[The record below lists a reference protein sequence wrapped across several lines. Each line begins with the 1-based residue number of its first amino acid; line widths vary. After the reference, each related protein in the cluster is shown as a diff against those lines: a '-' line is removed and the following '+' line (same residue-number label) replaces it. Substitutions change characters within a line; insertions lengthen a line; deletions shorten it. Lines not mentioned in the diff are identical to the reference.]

1 MTNTG
6 TETIKY
12 SELKA
17 VILRFLNYFISQ
29 YKLILYITLITSAL
43 GLLYGKIQPSTYK
56 ATSTFIVEDKS
67 GKGGGGLSGLASQ
80 FGIDVGGLTGGGA
93 GLFDGDNILE
103 IIKSRSIIEKV
114 LLTKMEEPSSLKG
127 QTIADYYIQINNL
140 APAFESKNITTKSL
154 NFASLTDG
162 AKHTIQQDSILY
174 ILYSRIN
181 KNLNVEKK
189 SKKSTIITLEV
200 VSGDQVFSKTFAE
213 ELLKQTSDLYIDIKT
228 GNLSRSIDKIQQKT
242 DSLLNIINNISNKT
256 SKLIVP
262 VMEDLVN
269 ENAAMK
275 FQKENYRNKFTYNNT
290 TPIEQTTRER
300 TVAYTMYAEMA
311 KNLETLKLSLIN
323 QTPVIQVLDT
333 PKYPMFDQRTP
344 ARYFLLIGF
353 AVGIVLSFFYALY
366 KYTSN

>member
-17 VILRFLNYFISQ
+17 IVLRFLNYFISQ
-29 YKLILYITLITSAL
+29 YKIILYITIITSAL
-43 GLLYGKIQPSTYK
+43 GLLYGKLQPSTFK

-103 IIKSRSIIEKV
+103 IIKSRAIIEKV
-114 LLTKMEEPSSLKG
+114 LLTKMEEPSSIKG
-127 QTIADYYIQINNL
+127 QTIADYYIQVEDL
-140 APAFESKNITTKSL
+140 QGKFERKNINVKSL
-154 NFASLTDG
+154 NFAELSGG
-162 AKHTIQQDSILY
+162 AKHTVQQDSVLY
-174 ILYSRIN
+174 VLFDRIN
-181 KNLNVEKK
+181 KDLNVEKK
-189 SKKSTIITLEV
+189 NKKSTIITLEV
-200 VSGDQVFSKTFAE
+200 VSGDQVFSKIFAE

-228 GNLSRSIDKIQQKT
+228 GNLSRSINKIQQKA
-242 DSLLNIINNISNKT
+242 DSLQNSLRGIYQKSFQA
-256 SKLIVP
+256 
-262 VMEDLVN
+262 
-269 ENAAMK
+269 ENATK
-275 FQKENYRNKFTYNNT
+275 LYNVNSSLRINT
-290 TPIEQTTRER
+290 SQTEIAARDK
-300 TVAYTMYAEMA
+300 TVSSTLYGEVV

-333 PKYPMFDQRTP
+333 PKYPLFDQRIP
-344 ARYFLLIGF
+344 IFYFLLIGF
-353 AVGIVLSFFYALY
+353 TVGFVLSFFYALY

>member
-17 VILRFLNYFISQ
+17 VIQRFMNYFISQ
-29 YKLILYITLITSAL
+29 YKIIFLVTIITSAL
-43 GLLYGKIQPSTYK
+43 GLLYGKMQPSTYK

-103 IIKSRSIIEKV
+103 IIKSRAIIEKV
-114 LLTKMEEPSSLKG
+114 LLTKMDEPASSKG
-127 QTIADYYIQINNL
+127 QTIADYYIQIENL
-140 APAFESKNITTKSL
+140 APAFESKNINVKSL
-154 NFASLTDG
+154 NFAGLTEG
-162 AKHTIQQDSILY
+162 AKHTVQQDSILY

-189 SKKSTIITLEV
+189 NKKSTIITLEV
-200 VSGDQVFSKTFAE
+200 ESGDQVFSKVFAE
-213 ELLKQTSDLYIDIKT
+213 QVLKQTSDLYVDIKT
-228 GNLSRSIDKIQQKT
+228 GNLSRSIERIQQKA
-242 DSLLNIINNISNKT
+242 DSLQRSLSNIYQNSFQINSSRTELSNRDKT
-256 SKLIVP
+256 FSSTL
-262 VMEDLVN
+262 
-269 ENAAMK
+269 
-275 FQKENYRNKFTYNNT
+275 
-290 TPIEQTTRER
+290 
-300 TVAYTMYAEMA
+300 YAEVV

-333 PKYPMFDQRTP
+333 PKFPLFDQRTP
-344 ARYFLLIGF
+344 ARYSLMIGF
-353 AVGIVLSFFYALY
+353 AIGFVLSFFYALY

>member
-17 VILRFLNYFISQ
+17 VIQRFMKYFISQ
-29 YKLILYITLITSAL
+29 YKLIFLVTIITSAL
-43 GLLYGKIQPSTYK
+43 GLLYGILQPSTYK

-103 IIKSRSIIEKV
+103 IIKSRAIIEKV
-114 LLTKMEEPSSLKG
+114 LLTKMEEPASSKE
-127 QTIADYYIQINNL
+127 QTIADYYIEIENL
-140 APAFESKNITTKSL
+140 EGKFQRKNINVKSL
-154 NFASLTDG
+154 NFAGLSEV
-162 AKHTIQQDSILY
+162 AKHTVIQDSVLY
-174 ILYSRIN
+174 VLFNKIN
-181 KNLNVEKK
+181 KGLNVEKK
-189 SKKSTIITLEV
+189 NKKSTIITLEV
-200 VSGDQVFSKTFAE
+200 LSSDQVFSKIFAE

-228 GNLSRSIDKIQQKT
+228 GNLSRSIIKIQQKA
-242 DSLLNIINNISNKT
+242 DSLQRSLSNIYQNSFQINSSRTELSNRDKT
-256 SKLIVP
+256 FSSTL
-262 VMEDLVN
+262 
-269 ENAAMK
+269 
-275 FQKENYRNKFTYNNT
+275 
-290 TPIEQTTRER
+290 
-300 TVAYTMYAEMA
+300 YAEVV

-333 PKYPMFDQRTP
+333 PKYPMLNQRTP
-344 ARYFLLIGF
+344 VSHSLIIGF
-353 AVGIVLSFFYALY
+353 ALGFVLSFFYALY

>member
-17 VILRFLNYFISQ
+17 VIQRFLNYFISQ
-29 YKLILYITLITSAL
+29 YKLILFITLITSAL

-114 LLTKMEEPSSLKG
+114 LLTKMEEPASSKG

-162 AKHTIQQDSILY
+162 AKHTIQQDSI
-174 ILYSRIN
+174 
-181 KNLNVEKK
+181 
-189 SKKSTIITLEV
+189 
-200 VSGDQVFSKTFAE
+200 
-213 ELLKQTSDLYIDIKT
+213 LYIDIKT

>member
-6 TETIKY
+6 PQTIKY
-12 SELKA
+12 AELKA

-43 GLLYGKIQPSTYK
+43 GLLYGKLQPSTFK
-56 ATSTFIVEDKS
+56 ATATFIVEDKS

-103 IIKSRSIIEKV
+103 IIKSRAIIEKV
-114 LLTKMEEPSSLKG
+114 LLTKMEETASSKG
-127 QTIADYYIQINNL
+127 QTIADYYIQIENL
-140 APAFESKNITTKSL
+140 GAKFDRKNINTKVL
-154 NFASLTDG
+154 NFAGLSEG
-162 AKHTIQQDSILY
+162 AIHTIIQDSVLY
-174 ILYSRIN
+174 VLYNRIY
-181 KNLNVEKK
+181 KDLNVEKK
-189 SKKSTIITLEV
+189 NKKSTIITLEV
-200 VSGDQVFSKTFAE
+200 VSGDQVFSKIFAE

-262 VMEDLVN
+262 VIEDLVN

-275 FQKENYRNKFTYNNT
+275 YRKENYRNKFTYNNT

-333 PKYPMFDQRTP
+333 PKYPMFDQRTT
-344 ARYFLLIGF
+344 AWYFLLIGF
-353 AVGIVLSFFYALY
+353 AVGFVLSFFYALY

>member
-6 TETIKY
+6 PQTIKY
-12 SELKA
+12 AELKA
-17 VILRFLNYFISQ
+17 VILRFLNYFIIQ

-43 GLLYGKIQPSTYK
+43 GLLYGKLQPSTFK

-103 IIKSRSIIEKV
+103 IIKSRAIIEKV
-114 LLTKMEEPSSLKG
+114 LLTKMEEPTSSKG
-127 QTIADYYIQINNL
+127 QTIADYYIQINDL
-140 APAFESKNITTKSL
+140 ASAFESKNINVKSL
-154 NFASLTDG
+154 NFAGLTEG

-181 KNLNVEKK
+181 KNINVEKK

-200 VSGDQVFSKTFAE
+200 VSGDQVFSKVFAE

-262 VMEDLVN
+262 VIEDLVN

-275 FQKENYRNKFTYNNT
+275 YRKENYRNNFTYNNT

-300 TVAYTMYAEMA
+300 TVAYTMYAEMV

-333 PKYPMFDQRTP
+333 PKYPMFDLRTP
-344 ARYFLLIGF
+344 ARYFLLIGI

>member
-29 YKLILYITLITSAL
+29 YKIILYITIITSAL
-43 GLLYGKIQPSTYK
+43 GLLYGKLQPSTFK

-114 LLTKMEEPSSLKG
+114 LLTKMEEPSSFKG
-127 QTIADYYIQINNL
+127 QTIADYYIQVEDL
-140 APAFESKNITTKSL
+140 KDKFERKNINVKSL
-154 NFASLTDG
+154 NFAGLSGG
-162 AKHTIQQDSILY
+162 AKHTVQQDSVLY
-174 ILYSRIN
+174 VLFDRIY
-181 KNLNVEKK
+181 KDLNVEKK
-189 SKKSTIITLEV
+189 NKKSTIITLEV
-200 VSGDQVFSKTFAE
+200 VSGDQIFSKIFAE

-228 GNLSRSIDKIQQKT
+228 GNLSRSINKIQQKA
-242 DSLLNIINNISNKT
+242 DSLQNSLRGIYQKSFQA
-256 SKLIVP
+256 
-262 VMEDLVN
+262 
-269 ENAAMK
+269 ENATK
-275 FQKENYRNKFTYNNT
+275 LYNVNSSLRINT
-290 TPIEQTTRER
+290 SQTEIAARDK
-300 TVAYTMYAEMA
+300 TVSSTLYGEVV

-333 PKYPMFDQRTP
+333 PKYPLFDQRIP
-344 ARYFLLIGF
+344 ILYFLLIGF
-353 AVGIVLSFFYALY
+353 AIGFVLSFFYALY
-366 KYTSN
+366 KYTSI

>member
-17 VILRFLNYFISQ
+17 VIQRFTKYFISQ
-29 YKLILYITLITSAL
+29 YKIIFLVTIITSAL
-43 GLLYGKIQPSTYK
+43 GLLYGKMQPSTYK

-103 IIKSRSIIEKV
+103 IIKSRAIIEKV
-114 LLTKMEEPSSLKG
+114 LLTKMDEPASSKG
-127 QTIADYYIQINNL
+127 QTIADYYIQINDL
-140 APAFESKNITTKSL
+140 ASAFESKNINVKSL
-154 NFASLTDG
+154 NFASLTEG
-162 AKHTIQQDSILY
+162 VKHTVQQDSILY

-181 KNLNVEKK
+181 KNINVEKK

-200 VSGDQVFSKTFAE
+200 VSGDQVFSKVFAE
-213 ELLKQTSDLYIDIKT
+213 EVLKQTSDLYVDIKT
-228 GNLSRSIDKIQQKT
+228 GNLSRSIDRIQQKA
-242 DSLLNIINNISNKT
+242 DSLQNSLRGIYQKSFQA
-256 SKLIVP
+256 
-262 VMEDLVN
+262 
-269 ENAAMK
+269 ENATK
-275 FQKENYRNKFTYNNT
+275 LYNVNSSLRINT
-290 TPIEQTTRER
+290 SQTEIAARDK
-300 TVAYTMYAEMA
+300 TVSSTLYGEVV

-333 PKYPMFDQRTP
+333 PKFPLFDQRTP
-344 ARYFLLIGF
+344 ARYSLMIGF
-353 AVGIVLSFFYALY
+353 AIGFVLSFFYALY

>member
-17 VILRFLNYFISQ
+17 VLLRFTKYFISQ
-29 YKLILYITLITSAL
+29 YKIILYITLITSAL
-43 GLLYGKIQPSTYK
+43 GLLYGKLQPSTFK
-56 ATSTFIVEDKS
+56 ATATFIVEDKS

-103 IIKSRSIIEKV
+103 IIKSRAIIEKV
-114 LLTKMEEPSSLKG
+114 LLTKIEEPSLAKG
-127 QTIADYYIQINNL
+127 QTIADYYIQVEDL
-140 APAFESKNITTKSL
+140 QSKFERKNINVKSL
-154 NFASLTDG
+154 NFAGLSEET
-162 AKHTIQQDSILY
+162 KHSVIQDSVLY
-174 ILYSRIN
+174 VLFNRIN

-189 SKKSTIITLEV
+189 NKKSTIITLEV
-200 VSGDQVFSKTFAE
+200 VSGDQVFSKIFADQ
-213 ELLKQTSDLYIDIKT
+213 LLKQTSDLYIDIKT

-262 VMEDLVN
+262 VIEDLVN

-275 FQKENYRNKFTYNNT
+275 YRKENYRNKFTYNNT

-300 TVAYTMYAEMA
+300 TVAYTMYAEMV

-344 ARYFLLIGF
+344 ARYFLLIGI

>member
-17 VILRFLNYFISQ
+17 VIQRFTKYFISQ
-29 YKLILYITLITSAL
+29 YKIIFLVTIITSAL
-43 GLLYGKIQPSTYK
+43 GLLYGKLQPSTYK

-103 IIKSRSIIEKV
+103 IIKSRAIIEKV
-114 LLTKMEEPSSLKG
+114 LLTKMEEPSSTTG
-127 QTIADYYIQINNL
+127 QTIADYYIQINDL
-140 APAFESKNITTKSL
+140 ASAFESKNINVKSL
-154 NFASLTDG
+154 NFAGLTEG

-181 KNLNVEKK
+181 KNINVEKK

-200 VSGDQVFSKTFAE
+200 VSGDQVFSKVFAE
-213 ELLKQTSDLYIDIKT
+213 EVLKQTSDLYIDIKT
-228 GNLSRSIDKIQQKT
+228 GNLSRSIDRIQQKA
-242 DSLLNIINNISNKT
+242 DSLQRSLSNIYQNSFQINSSRTELSNRDKT
-256 SKLIVP
+256 FSSTL
-262 VMEDLVN
+262 
-269 ENAAMK
+269 
-275 FQKENYRNKFTYNNT
+275 
-290 TPIEQTTRER
+290 
-300 TVAYTMYAEMA
+300 YAEVV

-333 PKYPMFDQRTP
+333 PKFPLFDQRTP
-344 ARYFLLIGF
+344 ARYSLLIGF
-353 AVGIVLSFFYALY
+353 GIGFVLSFFYALY

>member
-17 VILRFLNYFISQ
+17 VVQRFTKYFISQ

-43 GLLYGKIQPSTYK
+43 GLLYGKLQPSTFK

-103 IIKSRSIIEKV
+103 IIKSRAIIEKV
-114 LLTKMEEPSSLKG
+114 LLTKLEEPSSSKG
-127 QTIADYYIQINNL
+127 QTIADYYIQVEDL
-140 APAFESKNITTKSL
+140 QGKFERKNINVKSL
-154 NFASLTDG
+154 NFASLTEG
-162 AKHTIQQDSILY
+162 AKHTVQQDSVLY
-174 ILYSRIN
+174 VLFDRIN
-181 KNLNVEKK
+181 KDINVEKK
-189 SKKSTIITLEV
+189 NKKSTIITLEV
-200 VSGDQVFSKTFAE
+200 VSGDQVFSKTFTE

-228 GNLSRSIDKIQQKT
+228 GNLSRSINKIQQKA
-242 DSLLNIINNISNKT
+242 DSLQNSLTGIYQKSFQA
-256 SKLIVP
+256 
-262 VMEDLVN
+262 
-269 ENAAMK
+269 ENATK
-275 FQKENYRNKFTYNNT
+275 LYNVNSSLRINT
-290 TPIEQTTRER
+290 SQTEIAARDK
-300 TVAYTMYAEMA
+300 TVSSTLYAEVV

-333 PKYPMFDQRTP
+333 PKYPLFDQRTP
-344 ARYFLLIGF
+344 AIYSIIIGF

>member
-17 VILRFLNYFISQ
+17 VIQRFTKYFISQ
-29 YKLILYITLITSAL
+29 YKIIFLVTIITSAL
-43 GLLYGKIQPSTYK
+43 GLLYGKMQPSTYK

-80 FGIDVGGLTGGGA
+80 FGIDVGGLAGGGA

-103 IIKSRSIIEKV
+103 IIKSRAIIEKV
-114 LLTKMEEPSSLKG
+114 LLTKMEEPASSKG
-127 QTIADYYIQINNL
+127 QTIADYYIQINDL
-140 APAFESKNITTKSL
+140 ASESKNINVKSL
-154 NFASLTDG
+154 NFAGLTEG

-181 KNLNVEKK
+181 KNINVEKK

-200 VSGDQVFSKTFAE
+200 VSGDQVFSKVFAE
-213 ELLKQTSDLYIDIKT
+213 QVLKQTSDLYIDIKT
-228 GNLSRSIDKIQQKT
+228 GNLSRSIDRIQQKA
-242 DSLLNIINNISNKT
+242 DSLQNSLRGIYQKSFQA
-256 SKLIVP
+256 
-262 VMEDLVN
+262 
-269 ENAAMK
+269 ENATK
-275 FQKENYRNKFTYNNT
+275 LYNVNSSLRINT
-290 TPIEQTTRER
+290 SQTEIAARDK
-300 TVAYTMYAEMA
+300 TVSSTLYGEVV

-333 PKYPMFDQRTP
+333 PKFPLFDQRTP
-344 ARYFLLIGF
+344 ARYSLMIGF
-353 AVGIVLSFFYALY
+353 AIGFVLSFFYALY

>member
-12 SELKA
+12 PELKA
-17 VILRFLNYFISQ
+17 IVLRFLNYFISQ
-29 YKLILYITLITSAL
+29 YKIILYITIITSAL
-43 GLLYGKIQPSTYK
+43 GLLYGKLQPSTFK

-114 LLTKMEEPSSLKG
+114 LLTKMEEPTSSKG
-127 QTIADYYIQINNL
+127 QTIADYYIQVEDL
-140 APAFESKNITTKSL
+140 QGKFQRKNINVKSL
-154 NFASLTDG
+154 NFAELSGG
-162 AKHTIQQDSILY
+162 AKHTVQQDSVLY
-174 ILYSRIN
+174 VLFDRIN
-181 KNLNVEKK
+181 KDLNVEKK
-189 SKKSTIITLEV
+189 NKKSTIITLEV
-200 VSGDQVFSKTFAE
+200 VSGDQVFSKIFAE

-228 GNLSRSIDKIQQKT
+228 GNLSRSINKIQQKA
-242 DSLLNIINNISNKT
+242 DSLQNSLRGIYQKSFQA
-256 SKLIVP
+256 
-262 VMEDLVN
+262 
-269 ENAAMK
+269 ENATK
-275 FQKENYRNKFTYNNT
+275 LYNVNSSLRINT
-290 TPIEQTTRER
+290 SQTEIAARDK
-300 TVAYTMYAEMA
+300 TVSSTLYGEVV

-333 PKYPMFDQRTP
+333 PKYPLFDQKIP
-344 ARYFLLIGF
+344 ILYFLLIGF
-353 AVGIVLSFFYALY
+353 AVGFVLSFFYALY

>member
-12 SELKA
+12 AELKA

-29 YKLILYITLITSAL
+29 YKLILYITIITSAL
-43 GLLYGKIQPSTYK
+43 GLLYGKLQPSTFK

-103 IIKSRSIIEKV
+103 IIKSRAIIEKV
-114 LLTKMEEPSSLKG
+114 LLTKMEEPATSKG
-127 QTIADYYIQINNL
+127 QTIADYYIQVEDL
-140 APAFESKNITTKSL
+140 QGKFERKNINVKSL
-154 NFASLTDG
+154 NFTGLSGG
-162 AKHTIQQDSILY
+162 AKHTVQQDSVLY
-174 ILYSRIN
+174 VLFSRIN
-181 KNLNVEKK
+181 KDLNVEKK
-189 SKKSTIITLEV
+189 NKKSTIITLEV
-200 VSGDQVFSKTFAE
+200 VSGDQVFSKVFAE

-228 GNLSRSIDKIQQKT
+228 GNLSRSIYKIQQKT
-242 DSLLNIINNISNKT
+242 DSLLNIINNISNK
-256 SKLIVP
+256 SSQLIVP
-262 VMEDLVN
+262 VMEELVN

-275 FQKENYRNKFTYNNT
+275 YRKENYKNKFTYNNS

-344 ARYFLLIGF
+344 ARYFLLIGI

>member
-17 VILRFLNYFISQ
+17 IVLRFLNYFISQ
-29 YKLILYITLITSAL
+29 YKIIFYITIITSAL
-43 GLLYGKIQPSTYK
+43 GLLYGKLQPSTFK

-103 IIKSRSIIEKV
+103 IIKSRAIIEKV
-114 LLTKMEEPSSLKG
+114 LLTKMEEPSSIKG
-127 QTIADYYIQINNL
+127 QTIADYYIQVEDL
-140 APAFESKNITTKSL
+140 QGKFERKNINVKSL
-154 NFASLTDG
+154 NFAELSGG
-162 AKHTIQQDSILY
+162 AKHTVQQDSVLY
-174 ILYSRIN
+174 VLFDRIN
-181 KNLNVEKK
+181 KDLNVEKK
-189 SKKSTIITLEV
+189 NKKSTIITLEV
-200 VSGDQVFSKTFAE
+200 VSGDQVFSKIFAE

-228 GNLSRSIDKIQQKT
+228 GNLSRSINKIQQKA
-242 DSLLNIINNISNKT
+242 DSLQNSLRGIYQKSFQA
-256 SKLIVP
+256 
-262 VMEDLVN
+262 
-269 ENAAMK
+269 ENATK
-275 FQKENYRNKFTYNNT
+275 LYNVNSSLRINT
-290 TPIEQTTRER
+290 SQTEIAARDK
-300 TVAYTMYAEMA
+300 TVSSTLYGEVV

-333 PKYPMFDQRTP
+333 PKYPLFDQRIP
-344 ARYFLLIGF
+344 ILYFLLIGF
-353 AVGIVLSFFYALY
+353 AIGFVLSFFYALY

>member
-17 VILRFLNYFISQ
+17 VIQRFMNYFISQ
-29 YKLILYITLITSAL
+29 YKIIFLVTIITSAL
-43 GLLYGKIQPSTYK
+43 GLLYGKLQPSTYK

-103 IIKSRSIIEKV
+103 IIKSRAIVEKV
-114 LLTKMEEPSSLKG
+114 LLTKMEEPASSNG
-127 QTIADYYIQINNL
+127 QTIADYYIQINDL
-140 APAFESKNITTKSL
+140 ASALESKNINVKSL
-154 NFASLTDG
+154 NFAGLTEG

-189 SKKSTIITLEV
+189 NKKSTIITLEV
-200 VSGDQVFSKTFAE
+200 LSGDQVFSKVFAE
-213 ELLKQTSDLYIDIKT
+213 QVLKQTSDLYVDIKT
-228 GNLSRSIDKIQQKT
+228 GNLSRSIDRIQQKA
-242 DSLLNIINNISNKT
+242 DSLQNSLRGIYQKSFQA
-256 SKLIVP
+256 
-262 VMEDLVN
+262 
-269 ENAAMK
+269 ENATK
-275 FQKENYRNKFTYNNT
+275 LYNVNSSLRINT
-290 TPIEQTTRER
+290 SQTEIAARDK
-300 TVAYTMYAEMA
+300 TVSSTLYGEVV

-333 PKYPMFDQRTP
+333 PKFPLFDQRSP
-344 ARYFLLIGF
+344 ARYSLMIGF
-353 AVGIVLSFFYALY
+353 AIGFVLSFFYALY

>member
-43 GLLYGKIQPSTYK
+43 GLLYGKLQPSTFK
-56 ATSTFIVEDKS
+56 ATATFIVEDKS

-114 LLTKMEEPSSLKG
+114 LLTKMEEPSSLKV

-189 SKKSTIITLEV
+189 SKKSTIITLEL

-213 ELLKQTSDLYIDIKT
+213 ELLKQTSDLYIDIKI

-344 ARYFLLIGF
+344 ARYFLLIGL

>member
-43 GLLYGKIQPSTYK
+43 GLLYGKLQPSTFK

-140 APAFESKNITTKSL
+140 APAFESKNINVKSL
-154 NFASLTDG
+154 NFAGLTEG

-213 ELLKQTSDLYIDIKT
+213 EVLKQTSDLYIDIKT
-228 GNLSRSIDKIQQKT
+228 GNLSRSIERIQQKA
-242 DSLLNIINNISNKT
+242 DSLQRSLSNIYQNSFQINSSRTEISNRDKT
-256 SKLIVP
+256 FSSTL
-262 VMEDLVN
+262 
-269 ENAAMK
+269 
-275 FQKENYRNKFTYNNT
+275 
-290 TPIEQTTRER
+290 
-300 TVAYTMYAEMA
+300 YAEVV

-333 PKYPMFDQRTP
+333 PKYPLFDQRTP
-344 ARYFLLIGF
+344 ARYSLIIGF
-353 AVGIVLSFFYALY
+353 AIGFVLSFFYALY

>member
-12 SELKA
+12 TELKA
-17 VILRFLNYFISQ
+17 VIQRFTKYFISQ
-29 YKLILYITLITSAL
+29 YKIIFLVTIIASAI
-43 GLLYGKIQPSTYK
+43 GLLYGKLQPSTFK
-56 ATSTFIVEDKS
+56 ATTTFIVEDKS

-80 FGIDVGGLTGGGA
+80 FGIDLGGLTGGGA

-103 IIKSRSIIEKV
+103 IIKSRAIIEKV
-114 LLTKMEEPSSLKG
+114 LLTKMDEPSSLKG

-140 APAFESKNITTKSL
+140 APTFESKNINVKSL
-154 NFASLTDG
+154 NFAGLTEG

-181 KNLNVEKK
+181 KNLKVEKK
-189 SKKSTIITLEV
+189 NKKSTIITLEV

-228 GNLSRSIDKIQQKT
+228 GNLSRSIDRIQQKA
-242 DSLLNIINNISNKT
+242 DSLQRSLSNIYQNSFQINSSRTELSNRDKT
-256 SKLIVP
+256 FSSTL
-262 VMEDLVN
+262 
-269 ENAAMK
+269 
-275 FQKENYRNKFTYNNT
+275 
-290 TPIEQTTRER
+290 
-300 TVAYTMYAEMA
+300 YAEVV

-333 PKYPMFDQRTP
+333 PKFPLFDQRTP
-344 ARYFLLIGF
+344 ARYSLIIGF
-353 AVGIVLSFFYALY
+353 AIGFMLCFFYALY

>member
-6 TETIKY
+6 PQTIKY

-17 VILRFLNYFISQ
+17 VIQRFANYFISQ
-29 YKLILYITLITSAL
+29 YKIILFTTFLTSAL
-43 GLLYGKIQPSTYK
+43 GLLYGKLQPSTFK

-103 IIKSRSIIEKV
+103 IIKSRAIIEKV
-114 LLTKMEEPSSLKG
+114 LLTKIEEPASLKG

-140 APAFESKNITTKSL
+140 APAFESKNINLKSL
-154 NFASLTDG
+154 NFAGLTDG

-213 ELLKQTSDLYIDIKT
+213 QLLKQTSDLYIDIKT
-228 GNLSRSIDKIQQKT
+228 GNLSRSINKIQQKA
-242 DSLLNIINNISNKT
+242 DSLQNSLTGIYQKSFQA
-256 SKLIVP
+256 
-262 VMEDLVN
+262 
-269 ENAAMK
+269 ENATK
-275 FQKENYRNKFTYNNT
+275 LYNVNSSLRINT
-290 TPIEQTTRER
+290 SQTEIAARDK
-300 TVAYTMYAEMA
+300 TVSSTLYAEVV
-311 KNLETLKLSLIN
+311 KNLETLKISLIN

-333 PKYPMFDQRTP
+333 PKYPLFDQRTP

>member
-17 VILRFLNYFISQ
+17 IVLRFLNYFISQ
-29 YKLILYITLITSAL
+29 YKIILYITIITSAL
-43 GLLYGKIQPSTYK
+43 GLLYGKLQPSTFK

-114 LLTKMEEPSSLKG
+114 LLTKMEEPSSFKG
-127 QTIADYYIQINNL
+127 QTIADYYIQVEDL
-140 APAFESKNITTKSL
+140 KDKFERKNINVKSL
-154 NFASLTDG
+154 NFAGLSGG
-162 AKHTIQQDSILY
+162 AKHTVQQDSVLY
-174 ILYSRIN
+174 VLFDRIY
-181 KNLNVEKK
+181 KDLNVEKK
-189 SKKSTIITLEV
+189 NKKSTIITLEV
-200 VSGDQVFSKTFAE
+200 VSGDQIFSKIFAE

-228 GNLSRSIDKIQQKT
+228 GNLSRSINKIQQKA
-242 DSLLNIINNISNKT
+242 DSLQNSLRGIYQKSFQA
-256 SKLIVP
+256 
-262 VMEDLVN
+262 
-269 ENAAMK
+269 ENATK
-275 FQKENYRNKFTYNNT
+275 LYNVNSSLRINT
-290 TPIEQTTRER
+290 SQTEIAARDK
-300 TVAYTMYAEMA
+300 TVSSTLYGEVV

-333 PKYPMFDQRTP
+333 PKYPLFDQRIP
-344 ARYFLLIGF
+344 ILYFLLIGF
-353 AVGIVLSFFYALY
+353 AIGFVLSFFYALY
-366 KYTSN
+366 KYTSI